1 MSLDVLLADD
11 HVLFRQALKV
21 LLEREGF
28 SVRAEACDGH
38 EAVRLAATLR
48 PDIAV
53 LDIAM
58 PALNGLDAA
67 RQITKVSS
75 STKSIALTM
84 YTDDHYVIGALKAS
98 MRGYVI
104 KTQAAQDL
112 VAAIR
117 SVNKGQIYLSPG
129 VSGAIIDAYL
139 GRTAPAAD
147 PLTSR
152 ERQVLQLVA
161 EGKTSKEIADILEL
175 GVKSVESYRTR
186 IMQKLEIHNTAG
198 LVRYA
203 IRQGL
208 VQP

>member
-1 MSLDVLLADD
+1 MPLEVLLADD

-28 SVRAEACDGH
+28 SVPAEACDGH
-38 EAVRLAATLR
+38 EAVRLAATLQ

-67 RQITKVSS
+67 RQIAKVSS
-75 STKSIALTM
+75 RTKTIALTM
-84 YTDDHYVIGALKAS
+84 YVEDHYVIGALRAG

-104 KTQAAQDL
+104 KTQAALDL

-117 SVNKGQIYLSPG
+117 TVNQGQIYLSPG
-129 VSGAIIDAYL
+129 VSGAIVDGFL
-139 GRTAPAAD
+139 NRTSPAED
-147 PLTSR
+147 PLTGR
-152 ERQVLQLVA
+152 ERQVVQLVA